1 MLLINW
7 IRVKRKELKI
17 KLQLFSMIEDISK
30 YADFATKLIGSCKDM
45 TGDELRKEVISAI
58 AEKVHE
64 DNKNKD

>member
-17 KLQLFSMIEDISK
+17 KLQILSIADDLPK
-30 YADFATKLIGSCKDM
+30 YSQFLSNLITSCEGM
-45 TGDELRKEVISAI
+45 PGDELRKEVISAI

-64 DNKNKD
+64 DNKTK